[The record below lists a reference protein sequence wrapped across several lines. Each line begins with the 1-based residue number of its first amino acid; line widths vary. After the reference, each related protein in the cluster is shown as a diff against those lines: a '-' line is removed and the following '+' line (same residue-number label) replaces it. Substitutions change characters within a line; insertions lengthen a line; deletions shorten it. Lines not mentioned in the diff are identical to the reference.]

1 MTYAPNA
8 NKQTAQA
15 DLRTSI
21 DNFEVEFSV
30 GTVAE
35 EVGLEEN
42 IDQRDTLLKE
52 YSDECR
58 AELERLTC
66 NADNLDL
73 LSSVCCGIVSGMRS
87 SCAIRGNKLSCAAR
101 PAERR
106 QGTPAQLGVYMVR

>member
-52 YSDECR
+52 YSDECQ
-58 AELERLTC
+58 AELERL
-66 NADNLDL
+66 
-73 LSSVCCGIVSGMRS
+73 I
-87 SCAIRGNKLSCAAR
+87 
-101 PAERR
+101 
-106 QGTPAQLGVYMVR
+106 